1 MFFHN
6 QRGESMA
13 DQVTLFKQYPFHKG
27 EKIHIVD
34 GKRRGDWLVADVD
47 EKKVTLRCPVS
58 GREFSWDRFCY
69 VVERHEQQWPFSGGN

>member
-1 MFFHN
+1 
-6 QRGESMA
+6 MA

-34 GKRRGDWLVADVD
+34 GKRSGDWLVVEIDD
-47 EKKVTLRCPVS
+47 KKVTLRCPVS

-69 VVERHEQQWPFSGGN
+69 VVDKNEQQWPLSHQS